1 MQFSVWS
8 FEDKDVKSHPLILK
22 GFKSCQI
29 LEAKIKHKRET
40 ERGLSVETC
49 EKWKENAL
57 PFLKVRL
64 DLGLEFPLELIKSVV
79 ESKELSCPF
88 QVPTSDIHF

>member
-8 FEDKDVKSHPLILK
+8 FENKDVKSHPLILK
-22 GFKSCQI
+22 GFKSCQP

-49 EKWKENAL
+49 AKWKENAF
-57 PFLKVRL
+57 PFLEVPL
-64 DLGLEFPLELIKSVV
+64 DLGLDFPLELIKTVV
-79 ESKELSCPF
+79 KSKELSRPF
-88 QVPTSDIHF
+88 RILTFDIRF